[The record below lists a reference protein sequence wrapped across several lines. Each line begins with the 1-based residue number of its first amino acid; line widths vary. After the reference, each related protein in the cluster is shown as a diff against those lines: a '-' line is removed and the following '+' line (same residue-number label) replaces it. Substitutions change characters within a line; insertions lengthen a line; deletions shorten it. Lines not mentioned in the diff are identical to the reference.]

1 MVDRDLV
8 LRKLA
13 DLDQYLAQ
21 LGEYVGISE
30 EAYRGD
36 WKVQRIVER
45 TLQMMI
51 ELCVDVAHHLIADRA
66 LRVPTGYADTF
77 AVLREAG
84 MIDERLREVLAR
96 MVRFR
101 NVLVHEYERIDTS
114 VVMDILKNR
123 LQDFRGFRGVVLR
136 LLDGNV

>member
-1 MVDRDLV
+1 
-8 LRKLA
+8 LA

-136 LLDGNV
+136 LLNGNV